1 MLCPISQILDISSFQ
16 RKSYLQVFI
25 ETDPQPPPMCLFCL
39 PHNLR
44 SEDGFP
50 LSQAQTSKANEITGM
65 DTQSLF
71 YYTLSV
77 LQCAPLPCIPQQIDP
92 SGQCIVSQSYLPFA
106 HRNRHRKHT
115 PKKAKSHRLY
125 SP

>member
-1 MLCPISQILDISSFQ
+1 
-16 RKSYLQVFI
+16 
-25 ETDPQPPPMCLFCL
+25 MCLFCL

-77 LQCAPLPCIPQQIDP
+77 LQCAPLPCMPQQIDP

-106 HRNRHRKHT
+106 HRNTHRKPT
-115 PKKAKSHRLY
+115 PKTQNHTDYIVRNMGFALGEDQLTYFKQY
-125 SP
+125 